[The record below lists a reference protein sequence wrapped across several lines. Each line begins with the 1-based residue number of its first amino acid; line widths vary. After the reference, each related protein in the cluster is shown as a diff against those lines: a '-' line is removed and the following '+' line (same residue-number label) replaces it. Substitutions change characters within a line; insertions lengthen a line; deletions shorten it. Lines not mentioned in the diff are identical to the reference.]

1 MPMTGTSNLDRV
13 NQENRMEE
21 TRSFQSWNSGVD
33 APGEWLLEAPAES
46 EAPNASPQVDPD
58 GTFTVTRKQVW
69 KKDKPFFA
77 S

>member
-1 MPMTGTSNLDRV
+1 MTGISNPERV
-13 NQENRMEE
+13 NQESRMEE
-21 TRSFQSWNSGVD
+21 TKSFQSWDSGVD

-46 EAPNASPQVDPD
+46 EVYIKNPPVDPD

-69 KKDKPFFA
+69 KKNNSFFA